1 MTVLGIETA
10 TSVCG
15 AAVVSGGTVQAA
27 HAVEG
32 SHIHAERLMAIID
45 RSLVQ
50 AGVVLRDLD
59 AIAVSIGPGSFTGL
73 RIGLSAAKGLALAAG
88 KPVVPVPTLEAIA
101 RQAVRAGAADP
112 PRRILPVLDARR
124 DEVYCQIFE
133 TAGASVRALDEERDM
148 TVAGLVDTLG
158 DRPVLVTGEAAH
170 RVEAE
175 LRRRGGRVGAGVA
188 FAPPDAARCEAAV
201 VALIGEELAAR
212 GAAADLND
220 LEPRYIKEF
229 FLRPTH

>member
-1 MTVLGIETA
+1 MTVLGSETA

-15 AAVVSGGTVQAA
+15 AAVVSGGSVRAA

-32 SHIHAERLMAIID
+32 SHLHAEHLMAIID

-101 RQAVRAGAADP
+101 RQAVRAGAADL

-229 FLRPTH
+229 FLRSTH